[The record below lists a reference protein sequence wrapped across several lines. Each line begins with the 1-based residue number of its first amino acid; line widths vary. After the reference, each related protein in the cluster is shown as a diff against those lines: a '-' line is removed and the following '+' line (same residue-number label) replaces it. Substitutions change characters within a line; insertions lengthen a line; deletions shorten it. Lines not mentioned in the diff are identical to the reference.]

1 MMRRTSLTL
10 TTLAAAL
17 AATLAFAAPGGGY
30 GPGPGAVQGADCQ
43 QQQPCGMGY
52 GPGGGG
58 GPGQGYGMGRGGRGA
73 GAYGSLMTE
82 EERAEHRQK
91 MHSFA
96 TVGECKAYFDEHRA
110 QMSARAKDRGIEP
123 GPGPRVNPCDRME
136 RRGLLKPAA

>member
-1 MMRRTSLTL
+1 MKRTALTL

-30 GPGPGAVQGADCQ
+30 GPGPGAVQNAECPQ
-43 QQQPCGMGY
+43 QQACGMGY

-58 GPGQGYGMGRGGRGA
+58 SGQGYGMGRGGRGA

-82 EERAEHRQK
+82 EERAEHRAK
-91 MHSFA
+91 MHSFT

-110 QMSARAKDRGIEP
+110 QMAARATERGIEP
-123 GPGPRVNPCDRME
+123 GPGPRMNPCDRMLN
-136 RRGLLKPAA
+136 RGLLKPAG